1 MALRL
6 KWQRLRDA
14 LGNFRKNHNAVLDI
28 AVAMATSVGA
38 LEAGAQEVIGID
50 PSILFCLQHR
60 AVQRFVQDPRNWV
73 LPLKGEELP
82 TTAQFDLCLSMGVLY
97 HRRDPLQHVNQ
108 LYDLTRPGG
117 RVLKH

>member
-1 MALRL
+1 
-6 KWQRLRDA
+6 
-14 LGNFRKNHNAVLDI
+14 
-28 AVAMATSVGA
+28 MATGWRA

-60 AVQRFVQDPRNWV
+60 AVQRFVRIRNWV

-97 HRRDPLQHVNQ
+97 RRDPLQHVNQ

-117 RVLKH
+117 RGTGNTDYARHRIPVPRTAIRTDGQCLVCAQY